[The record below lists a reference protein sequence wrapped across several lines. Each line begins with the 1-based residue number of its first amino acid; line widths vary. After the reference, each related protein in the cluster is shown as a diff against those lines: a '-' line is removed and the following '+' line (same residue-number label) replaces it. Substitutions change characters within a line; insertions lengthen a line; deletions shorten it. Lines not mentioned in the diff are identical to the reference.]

1 MAEIQPIASNSEVP
15 HPLSGTAASRFI
27 IGERLGGGGMGEVY
41 RAEDILLKRVVALKR
56 LASSLRADPIYRLRF
71 QQESNYITD
80 SQSEPE
86 GECEN
91 GNAQVST
98 GHTQHPPRIRSEM
111 RFACTLQ
118 NFRGTGLIGGT

>member
-71 QQESNYITD
+71 QQESNYITATANL
-80 SQSEPE
+80 SQKANVRMGMHRFRPATPSIRRESAVRCVLHAHYRISEE
-86 GECEN
+86 
-91 GNAQVST
+91 QD
-98 GHTQHPPRIRSEM
+98 
-111 RFACTLQ
+111 L
-118 NFRGTGLIGGT
+118 